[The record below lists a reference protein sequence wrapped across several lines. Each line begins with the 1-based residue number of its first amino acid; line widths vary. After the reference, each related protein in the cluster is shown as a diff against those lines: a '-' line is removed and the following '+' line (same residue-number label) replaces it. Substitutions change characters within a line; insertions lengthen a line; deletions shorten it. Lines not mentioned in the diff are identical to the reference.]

1 MMRLALRTLRYRKSG
16 FLATFV
22 AVVFGTAIVMACG
35 GLMETGIRS
44 NVEPQRLAGSA
55 LVITGKQSHLRPDTE
70 DATPLPERV
79 GVPIDLLPQIR
90 SVQGV
95 TTAIGDYTF
104 TAITTPTATDG
115 GTGTGGGGT
124 SGGGGAAGGT
134 GSAGTGSTGGAGAAG
149 TAGTGAA
156 GTAGT
161 GAAGTAGAGGAAGGV
176 PVVAEGHNWSSAV
189 LAPYHLSSGRAP
201 RAGQVVVSSGTVGQ
215 QLTFLISGEP
225 RTFTISGLAKGPEGH
240 AFFNDSDA
248 AQLVRN
254 PGRFADIG
262 VQVAPGTD
270 LDAVRKQ
277 LQQLGNLTV
286 TTGIDRGLAEHPD
299 AESHR
304 TALIAIAGSFGGIA
318 AMTMMFVVASTLALA
333 AQHREREFALLRGIG
348 TTPGQVRRMILGE
361 ALLVSLPAV
370 VLGCLPGIFLGRFLF
385 DQLGAHGVASPVVEF
400 SQGWIPFAAGAGA
413 AVLAAIGAALIA
425 ARKSAKIRPVEA
437 LAEAS
442 LQRRWFS
449 WIRLFFGLVALGGG
463 LALLIVTATVMSGPL
478 AASTAGPSVLCWAIG
493 VALLGPFW
501 TKAVLAFWRWP
512 IQALTRVNGR
522 LAIRNLSARSV
533 ALSAAVVPVMLA
545 VGISTANLYMQTTQ
559 VHASSE
565 AFTRDLRADAVL
577 ISDAGLSSK
586 LLQQVRAVP
595 GVASASSYVRSM
607 GAVDD
612 PRNAPWDEDGAPVVG
627 VDAQGADG
635 TAPVRLTA
643 GSLQGLTGLT
653 AAVPESMASKTG
665 RGVGSDITMTL
676 GDGTTVKLRVVATFA
691 AERGYETIML
701 PASLVAAHTTDGLT
715 RQLLVRAAPGADVR
729 PALAKLAAAHP
740 GVQVADRSAL
750 VATNVE
756 DLQTQ
761 AWVNYMLVGMLI
773 AYTAVSVV
781 NTLVSTTLRR
791 RREFALQRLTGSTR
805 LQVLRMLTTES
816 TLITLIGITLGT
828 AVALAC
834 LLPFSSKVSGSAIP
848 TGPVWIYLAIA
859 GAAAVLTFGST
870 LVPATAALRHSP
882 TQPSN
887 TD

>member
-1 MMRLALRTLRYRKSG
+1 MRQAIRSLRHRKSG
-16 FLATFV
+16 FIATFV

-44 NVEPQRLAGSA
+44 NVDPQRLAGTS
-55 LVITGKQSHLRPDTE
+55 LVVTGKQSHLRPGAE

-79 GVPIDLLPQIR
+79 GVPVDMLAKIR

-95 TTAIGDYTF
+95 SSAVGDYTF
-104 TAITTPTATDG
+104 TAVG
-115 GTGTGGGGT
+115 Q
-124 SGGGGAAGGT
+124 S
-134 GSAGTGSTGGAGAAG
+134 
-149 TAGTGAA
+149 
-156 GTAGT
+156 
-161 GAAGTAGAGGAAGGV
+161 
-176 PVVAEGHNWSSAV
+176 VAEGHNWSSAA
-189 LAPYHLSSGRAP
+189 LAPYHLTTGHAP
-201 RAGQVVVSSGTVGQ
+201 RSGQVVVASGKVGHH
-215 QLTFLISGEP
+215 LTLLINGEP
-225 RTFTISGLAKGPEGH
+225 KTFTISGIAPQASGH
-240 AFFNDSDA
+240 AFFSDDEA

-254 PGRFADIG
+254 PARYADVG
-262 VQVAPGTD
+262 VQVASGTNLGD
-270 LDAVRKQ
+270 VRKS
-277 LQQLGNLTV
+277 LEKVDGNLTV
-286 TTGIDRGLAEHPD
+286 RAGVDRGLAEHPD
-299 AESHR
+299 AESR
-304 TALIAIAGSFGGIA
+304 KTALIAVAGSFGGIA

-370 VLGCLPGIFLGRFLF
+370 AVGAVPGIFLGRFLF
-385 DQLGAHGVASPVVEF
+385 DQLSTHGVASPVIEF
-400 SQGWIPFAAGAGA
+400 SQGLIPFAAGAGA
-413 AVLAAIGAALIA
+413 AVLAAVGAALIA

-442 LQRRWFS
+442 LQRKWFG
-449 WIRLFFGLVALGGG
+449 WIRLLFGLLFLGGG

-478 AASTAGPSVLCWAIG
+478 AASTAGPSILCWAIG

-501 TKAVLAFWRWP
+501 TKVVLAFWRWP
-512 IQALTRVNGR
+512 VQALTRVNGR

-533 ALSAAVVPVMLA
+533 AMSAAVMPVMLA

-577 ISDAGLSSK
+577 VSDAGLSPA

-595 GVASASSYVRSM
+595 GVASASAYVRSI
-607 GAVDD
+607 GAVDE
-612 PRNAPWDEDGAPVVG
+612 PRNAPFDEDGAPVIG

-635 TAPVRLTA
+635 TAPVRLTS
-643 GSLQGLTGLT
+643 GSLTGLT
-653 AAVPESMASKTG
+653 GSTIAIPDYMATKTG
-665 RGVGSDITMTL
+665 QGVGSDVTMTL

-691 AERGYETIML
+691 AERGYETIIM

-715 RQLLVRAAPGADVR
+715 KQILVRAAPGADVR
-729 PALAKLAAAHP
+729 PGLAKLAAAHP
-740 GVQVADRSAL
+740 SVQVSDRSTL
-750 VATNVE
+750 VSANAE

-781 NTLVSTTLRR
+781 NTLVSSTLRR

-805 LQVLRMLTTES
+805 FQVLRMLWTES
-816 TLITLIGITLGT
+816 TLITLAGVTLGT
-828 AVALAC
+828 AIALAC
-834 LLPFSSKVSGSAIP
+834 LMPFSAKVSTSAFP
-848 TGPVWIYLAIA
+848 TGPLWIYGVIV
-859 GAAAVLTFGST
+859 GAATLLTFGST
-870 LVPATAALRHSP
+870 LVPAITTLRHAP
-882 TQPSN
+882 TQPTY

>member
-44 NVEPQRLAGSA
+44 NVEPQRLAASA
-55 LVITGKQSHLRPDTE
+55 LVLTGKQSHLRPGAE

-79 GVPIDLLPQIR
+79 GVPVNLLPQIR
-90 SVQGV
+90 SVPGV
-95 TTAIGDYTF
+95 TSATGDYSF
-104 TAITTPTATDG
+104 TATTTAAARGASAAPT
-115 GTGTGGGGT
+115 
-124 SGGGGAAGGT
+124 
-134 GSAGTGSTGGAGAAG
+134 
-149 TAGTGAA
+149 
-156 GTAGT
+156 
-161 GAAGTAGAGGAAGGV
+161 
-176 PVVAEGHNWSSAV
+176 VAEGHNWSSAV
-189 LAPYHLSSGRAP
+189 LAPYHLSAGRAP
-201 RAGQVVVSSGTVGQ
+201 LSGEVVVPSGTIGRS
-215 QLTFLISGEP
+215 LTFLINGEP
-225 RTFTISGLAKGPEGH
+225 RTFTISGLAGGPAGH
-240 AFFNDSDA
+240 AFFSDA
-248 AQLVRN
+248 DAAHLVRN
-254 PGRFADIG
+254 PERFADVG

-270 LDAVRKQ
+270 LDAVRKN
-277 LQQLGNLTV
+277 LQAIDTDLTV
-286 TTGIDRGLAEHPD
+286 TTGVDRGLAEHPD

-318 AMTMMFVVASTLALA
+318 TMTMMFVVASTLALA

-385 DQLGAHGVASPVVEF
+385 DQLGAHGVASPVIEF

-425 ARKSAKIRPVEA
+425 ARKSAKIRPIEA

-442 LQRRWFS
+442 LQRKWFS
-449 WIRLFFGLVALGGG
+449 WIRLFLGLVALGGG

-501 TKAVLAFWRWP
+501 TKSVLAFWRWP

-577 ISDAGLSSK
+577 VSDAGLSPK
-586 LLQQVRAVP
+586 VLQQVRAVP
-595 GVASASSYVRSM
+595 GVASASAYVRSM

-612 PRNAPWDEDGAPVVG
+612 PRNAPFDEDGVPVVG

-643 GSLQGLTGLT
+643 GSLSGLSGLT
-653 AAVPESMASKTG
+653 AAVPDSMASKTG

-676 GDGTTVKLRVVATFA
+676 GDGTTVKLRIVGTFA

-715 RQLLVRAAPGADVR
+715 KQILVRASPGADVR
-729 PALAKLAAAHP
+729 PALARLAAVHP

-805 LQVLRMLTTES
+805 FQVLRMLTTES
-816 TLITLIGITLGT
+816 TLVTLIGITLGT

-848 TGPVWIYLAIA
+848 TGPAWIYLAIA

-882 TQPSN
+882 THP
-887 TD
+887 THAD